1 MAAVTVAVRD
11 PAAASEPEQRRLKSR
26 ILGDFDNVVVYVDR
40 PVDGGKRWRLVSRS
54 DIPGMP
60 PGITANVPMEDAT
73 RIYSFFLNVQ
83 GDFLH
88 ANIFAK
94 VEAGS

>member
-1 MAAVTVAVRD
+1 MAEVSVAVHD
-11 PAAASEPEQRRLKSR
+11 SAAASEAEQRRLKSR
-26 ILGDFDNVVVYVDR
+26 ILGDFDNVVVYVEKPEDS
-40 PVDGGKRWRLVSRS
+40 GKRWRLVSRS
-54 DIPGMP
+54 DIPDMP
-60 PGITANVPMEDAT
+60 PGITANVP
-73 RIYSFFLNVQ
+73 RIYSFFLNIQ